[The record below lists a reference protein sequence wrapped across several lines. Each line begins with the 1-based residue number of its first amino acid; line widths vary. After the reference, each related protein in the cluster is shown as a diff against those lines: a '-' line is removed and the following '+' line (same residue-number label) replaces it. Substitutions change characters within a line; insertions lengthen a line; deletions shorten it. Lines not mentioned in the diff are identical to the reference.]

1 MDNIYFWSPSVQFKI
16 ENGELKVERFNYG
29 KKCAGFFPEFY
40 YLAQD
45 GATPEQIKKHFPEN
59 KRVFLNN
66 LIRDFIKKKILV
78 KSVISPKEL
87 FYSQKKLF
95 HNEYPDDMKFVKEK
109 LEAFRIKQT
118 DRRMFSGDISYIL
131 EKTGH
136 GELIENRCSVR
147 EFSDDVISYYDFS
160 SLIGILQSKPE
171 THKRYYPSAG
181 GLAVIDIYIH
191 IKAERIE
198 GIIEGLYYY
207 DPVENS
213 IVFMND
219 GKGIVSDAQYFTNK
233 EIFESSAF
241 TVYFVYNAEA
251 GMPKY
256 DGMSYYYG
264 IIESG
269 ILIAMLTM
277 SGEKAGIGSCSI
289 GDMMYEKIVPHFNLN
304 DNQILLHSM
313 EFGYKKYR

>member
-1 MDNIYFWSPSVQFKI
+1 MDNIYFWSPSVQFKT
-16 ENGELKVERFNYG
+16 ENGELKVECFNYG
-29 KKCAGFFPEFY
+29 KKCAEFFPELY
-40 YLAQD
+40 YIAQD
-45 GATPEQIKKHFPEN
+45 GATPEQLKEHFPEN
-59 KRVFLNN
+59 KRVFLNS

-78 KSVISPKEL
+78 KSVITPAEL

-95 HNEYPDDMKFVKEK
+95 HNEYPDDMRFVREK

-118 DRRMFSGDISYIL
+118 NRRMFSGDVSYIL
-131 EKTGH
+131 EKTGQ
-136 GELIENRCSVR
+136 GELLENRCSVR

-160 SLIGILQSKPE
+160 SVMGILQSKPE

-181 GLAVIDIYIH
+181 GLAVIDVYVH
-191 IKAERIE
+191 IKAGRVE
-198 GIIEGLYYY
+198 GIREGLYYY
-207 DPVENS
+207 DPVVNS

-219 GKGIVSDAQYFTNK
+219 GKGIVSDAHYFTNK
-233 EIFESSAF
+233 EISEGSAF
-241 TVYFVYNAEA
+241 TVYFVYNVGA

-256 DGMSYYYG
+256 GGMSYYYG

-277 SGEKAGIGSCSI
+277 SGEKTGIGSCSI
-289 GDMMYEKIVPHFNLN
+289 GDMVYEKIAPCFNLN

-313 EFGYKKYR
+313 EFGYKKNR